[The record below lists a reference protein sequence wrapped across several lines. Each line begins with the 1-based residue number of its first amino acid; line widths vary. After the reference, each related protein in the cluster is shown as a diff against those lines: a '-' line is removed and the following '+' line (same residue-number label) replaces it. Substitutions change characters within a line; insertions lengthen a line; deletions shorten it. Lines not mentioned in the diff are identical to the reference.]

1 MQRSDGQ
8 SRPLPDPAAGAPGG
22 SAPDGRLTLDEYFM
36 RMAQLVK
43 QRGTCRRR
51 KVGAVVVRDK
61 MVVSTGYN
69 GAPRGVPHCSSD
81 TGCLTD
87 DEAIAQGKRASVC
100 MAAHA
105 EINAIVQAGYNNVSV
120 KGGTL
125 YCTTFPCNFCSK
137 AIINAGI
144 REIVYSE
151 GYPDGLSRRI
161 LAHTTLVLRRFPGEG
176 AAGATGA
183 AESAADDA
191 AGAADPDAMAPQ

>member
-1 MQRSDGQ
+1 
-8 SRPLPDPAAGAPGG
+8 
-22 SAPDGRLTLDEYFM
+22 M
-36 RMAQLVK
+36 RMAHLVK
-43 QRGTCRRR
+43 MRGTCRRR

-69 GAPRGVPHCSSD
+69 GAPRGVPHCSSE

-87 DEAIAQGKRASVC
+87 DEAIAEGRRASVC

-137 AIINAGI
+137 ALVNAGV
-144 REIVYSE
+144 REIVYEE
-151 GYPDGLSRRI
+151 GYPDDLSQRI
-161 LAHTTLVLRRFPGEG
+161 LSFTDIQVRHYATLDPN
-176 AAGATGA
+176 
-183 AESAADDA
+183 AEAPAPPPA
-191 AGAADPDAMAPQ
+191 PDETPD

>member
-1 MQRSDGQ
+1 LQRTEGPP
-8 SRPLPDPAAGAPGG
+8 RGGAPGDE
-22 SAPDGRLTLDEYFM
+22 APGRITLDEYFM
-36 RMAQLVK
+36 RMAHLVK
-43 QRGTCRRR
+43 ERGTCRRR

-69 GAPRGVPHCSSD
+69 GAPRGVPHCSSE

-87 DEAIAQGKRASVC
+87 DEAIAQGRRASVC

-137 AIINAGI
+137 AIANAGV
-144 REIVYSE
+144 REIVYEE
-151 GYPDGLSRRI
+151 GYPDDLSQRI
-161 LAHTTLVLRRFPGEG
+161 LAFTEIVLRRYEALHGDGG
-176 AAGATGA
+176 AAPHG
-183 AESAADDA
+183 
-191 AGAADPDAMAPQ
+191 PQPTDETA

>member
-1 MQRSDGQ
+1 
-8 SRPLPDPAAGAPGG
+8 
-22 SAPDGRLTLDEYFM
+22 M

-43 QRGTCRRR
+43 ERGTCRRR
-51 KVGAVVVRDK
+51 KVGAVIVRDK

-69 GAPRGVPHCSSD
+69 GAPRGVPHCSSE

-87 DEAIAQGKRASVC
+87 DEAIAQGRRASVC

-137 AIINAGI
+137 AIVNAGV
-144 REIVYSE
+144 REIVFEE
-151 GYPDGLSRRI
+151 GYPDELSQRI
-161 LAHTTLVLRRFPGEG
+161 LEYTTIVLRHY
-176 AAGATGA
+176 AAG
-183 AESAADDA
+183 SAAPA
-191 AGAADPDAMAPQ
+191 SPAPPPDETPD

>member
-1 MQRSDGQ
+1 M
-8 SRPLPDPAAGAPGG
+8 RPLPDPDSGGPVG

-36 RMAQLVK
+36 QMAHLVK

-51 KVGAVVVRDK
+51 RVGAVVVRDK

-87 DEAIAQGKRASVC
+87 DEAIAKGKRASVC

-144 REIVYSE
+144 REIVYEE
-151 GYPDGLSRRI
+151 GYPDDLSRRI
-161 LAHTTLVLRRFPGEG
+161 LSHTDLILRRFPAQ
-176 AAGATGA
+176 AAGAGA
-183 AESAADDA
+183 AASS
-191 AGAADPDAMAPQ
+191 

>member
-1 MQRSDGQ
+1 MQRTEAG
-8 SRPLPDPAAGAPGG
+8 SRALPDPRPGG
-22 SAPDGRLTLDEYFM
+22 PEGAGPDGRLTLDEYFM
-36 RMAQLVK
+36 RMAHLVK

-51 KVGAVVVRDK
+51 QVGAVVVRDK

-69 GAPRGVPHCSSD
+69 GAPRGVPHCSSE

-87 DEAIAQGKRASVC
+87 DEAISQGARASVC

-137 AIINAGI
+137 AIINAGV
-144 REIVYSE
+144 REIVYEE
-151 GYPDGLSRRI
+151 GYPDDLSRRI
-161 LAHTTLVLRRFPGEG
+161 LSHTSVVLRRFSVGGSDLE
-176 AAGATGA
+176 AAGGAGTG
-183 AESAADDA
+183 E
-191 AGAADPDAMAPQ
+191 AP

>member
-1 MQRSDGQ
+1 
-8 SRPLPDPAAGAPGG
+8 
-22 SAPDGRLTLDEYFM
+22 M

-43 QRGTCRRR
+43 LRGTCRRR
-51 KVGAVVVRDK
+51 KVGAVIVRDK

-69 GAPRGVPHCSSD
+69 GAPRGVPHCSSE

-87 DEAIAQGKRASVC
+87 DEAIAAGRRASVC

-137 AIINAGI
+137 AIVNAGV
-144 REIVYSE
+144 REIVYEE
-151 GYPDGLSRRI
+151 GYPDDLSQRI
-161 LAHTTLVLRRFPGEG
+161 LAFTDIRVRHFASGSTSGGPPPP
-176 AAGATGA
+176 APP
-183 AESAADDA
+183 ADET
-191 AGAADPDAMAPQ
+191 PD